1 LAFQR
6 VPGIVKTEVGYTQG
20 YIENPDYETVCTGS
34 SGHVEAV
41 RVSYYPSAISLDE
54 LLTIFWDIHNPT
66 TRNKQGG
73 DVGTQYRSG
82 VYYDTEDQKNIILA
96 SRDCEQKKYTSANIV
111 TEVLSSRPWYPAED
125 YHQKYLEKGGQC
137 AAKGDTTPIR
147 CYG

>member
-1 LAFQR
+1 M
-6 VPGIVKTEVGYTQG
+6 IHTEVGYTQG

-34 SGHVEAV
+34 TGHVEAV
-41 RVSYYPSAISLDE
+41 RVSYDSTLISLEE
-54 LLTIFWDIHNPT
+54 LLTVFWDIHNPT

-82 VYYDTEDQKNIILA
+82 VYYDNEDQKKVIIA
-96 SRDCEQKKYTSANIV
+96 SREKEQKKYTSAVIV
-111 TEVLSSRPWYPAED
+111 TEIMASRPWYPAEE

-137 AAKGDTTPIR
+137 AAKGDITPVR